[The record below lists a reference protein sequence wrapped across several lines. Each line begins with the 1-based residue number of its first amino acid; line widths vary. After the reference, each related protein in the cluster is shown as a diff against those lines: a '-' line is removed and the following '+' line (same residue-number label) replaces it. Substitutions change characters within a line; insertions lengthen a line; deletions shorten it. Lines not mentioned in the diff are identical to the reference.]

1 MGFFST
7 CFSSQYGFDP
17 CEGVREGVRSRLGP
31 VEEGLWEISD
41 SSTSSFCEKVA
52 GEETP

>member
-17 CEGVREGVRSRLGP
+17 CEGVREGARSRLGS

-41 SSTSSFCEKVA
+41 SYKSYFCEKVA